1 MPLRPA
7 IASMSLGQPGIHD
20 LPGKLRQA
28 SRYGFE
34 GIEIFFEDLETFA
47 RTSRISI
54 LEAARQ
60 VRQLCDS
67 LRLDVVCL
75 QPFLFY
81 EGLLDRDEHARQISD
96 RLPLWFKIAQLLGT
110 DLVQVPSNFLPPD
123 PKTGLPRTTGDI
135 DVIVSDLREIAD
147 LGLKESP
154 PFRFAYEALAWGNHI
169 DTWEACWDVV
179 CRVDRPNFGI
189 CLDTFNI
196 AARVYADPTSPDGK
210 NPNADA
216 ELTASIARLHQTVDA
231 KKIFFVQV
239 VDGERLSSPLVE
251 GHEFYVASQP
261 SRMSWSRN
269 ARLFPFEEDRGGYLP
284 VDDIARAFF
293 DDVGFR
299 DGWVSLELFSRTLA
313 NPDSR
318 TPEEHAKRGI
328 VSWRK
333 LVKTLRLEGVASG
346 SSSAQSFELSVQ
358 GKQTKPQE
366 RSPNSSVRPLS
377 RSRSGSI
384 PQRL

>member
-7 IASMSLGQPGIHD
+7 IASMSLGRPGVHD

-28 SRYGFE
+28 SQYGFE
-34 GIEIFFEDLETFA
+34 GIEIFFEDIKIFA
-47 RTSRISI
+47 RSNQISI
-54 LEAARQ
+54 LEAASQ
-60 VRQLCDS
+60 VQQLCES
-67 LRLDVVCL
+67 LRLEVVCL

-81 EGLLDRDEHARQISD
+81 EGLLDRDEHARQVSE
-96 RLPLWFKIAQLLGT
+96 RLPLWFKIARRLRT
-110 DLVQVPSNFLPPD
+110 DLIQVPSNFLPPD
-123 PKTGLPRTTGDI
+123 PETGLPRTTGNI

-154 PFRFAYEALAWGNHI
+154 PFRFAYESLAWGNHI

-196 AARVYADPTSPDGK
+196 AGRIYADPTSPDGK

-216 ELTASIARLHQTVDA
+216 DLTVSIARLGHIVDP

-239 VDGERLSSPLVE
+239 VDGERLSSPLIE
-251 GHEFYVASQP
+251 GHEFHVPGQP

-269 ARLFPFEEDRGGYLP
+269 ARLFAFEEDRGGYLP
-284 VDDIARAFF
+284 VVDIARAFF
-293 DDVGFR
+293 NDVGFR
-299 DGWVSLELFSRTLA
+299 NGWVSLELFSRTLA

-328 VSWRK
+328 VSWQR
-333 LVKTLRLEGVASG
+333 LVNALGLEGVASG
-346 SSSAQSFELSVQ
+346 WSSTQARILTESDGKLEGQS
-358 GKQTKPQE
+358 QE
-366 RSPNSSVRPLS
+366 KLANSSVGSVS
-377 RSRSGSI
+377 RARS
-384 PQRL
+384 QHL